1 MLSTAEILVFHNFC
15 NQSLFG
21 DNIVAHWRLLG
32 WGYKKQD
39 SSSPVSTKEDSLAQ
53 YILYQDIKLFSY
65 YVVVHLFPSWL
76 FWAEIKCAVDVAL
89 PKRPNQFKP
98 VIQSRQQTF
107 RAYCPNIYAMLSW
120 ANICLAFIF
129 RVKMM
134 SNRHWTLGKFSLKII
149 MEFPD
154 DFFEK
159 VRNQLGGRGHS

>member
-1 MLSTAEILVFHNFC
+1 
-15 NQSLFG
+15 
-21 DNIVAHWRLLG
+21 
-32 WGYKKQD
+32 
-39 SSSPVSTKEDSLAQ
+39 
-53 YILYQDIKLFSY
+53 
-65 YVVVHLFPSWL
+65 
-76 FWAEIKCAVDVAL
+76 
-89 PKRPNQFKP
+89 
-98 VIQSRQQTF
+98 
-107 RAYCPNIYAMLSW
+107 MLSW